1 MCVCGEEHNPTYP
14 GFGAGIVRGMQQ
26 LNRWS
31 LLLPF
36 PTAGHTQKKKQGL
49 KGRSEEYQKG
59 STQVTPSGESLLSF
73 LEATATACGDPGV
86 IPPSAQVFGV
96 IFDSSI
102 STLKRRI
109 LSRRLC
115 HEKLNLQRQYQYLR
129 ERHYLETWYS
139 NVKISPLKTLRRL
152 CCIGEIQNLTYLESC
167 IQTKTFNEFWNQ
179 C

>member
-102 STLKRRI
+102 STLK
-109 LSRRLC
+109 
-115 HEKLNLQRQYQYLR
+115 
-129 ERHYLETWYS
+129 
-139 NVKISPLKTLRRL
+139 
-152 CCIGEIQNLTYLESC
+152 GE
-167 IQTKTFNEFWNQ
+167 F
-179 C
+179 